1 MRVGIGYDIHRFQ
14 KDRPLLLGG
23 VQIPNEA
30 GLAGHSDAD
39 VVLHAIIDALL
50 GAAALG
56 DIGRHFPPDDPAY
69 AGADSCILLE
79 RTIELVASTGYQIEN
94 IDVTVIAERPR
105 LSQHIPAMVQAIA
118 GCAGIET
125 GHVNVKAT
133 TNEGL
138 GAIGSSEGMAAMA
151 IALLAERRDFAA
163 L

>member
-1 MRVGIGYDIHRFQ
+1 M
-14 KDRPLLLGG
+14 LLGG

-30 GLAGHSDAD
+30 GLAGQSDAD

-69 AGADSCILLE
+69 AGADSRMLLE
-79 RTIELVASTGYQIEN
+79 RTIELVAAAGYQIEN
-94 IDVTVIAERPR
+94 IDVTVITERPH
-105 LSQHIPAMVQAIA
+105 LSQHIPAMVQTIA

-125 GHVNVKAT
+125 GRVNVKAT

-138 GAIGSSEGMAAMA
+138 GAIGSGEGMAAMA
-151 IALLAERRDFAA
+151 IALLAER
-163 L
+163 